1 VTVNLNSVVPVSE
14 GAKRVGCSPATI
26 RSLIRSGKLPATRV
40 GHQWFIEESSLERVS
55 LRDSFSGRTLSQRLA
70 WSLLANLEGRALSLA
85 LHRQEQAR
93 LGQYRAQSH
102 EQLCH
107 RLRGRASRISLSA
120 TSSSITR
127 LRSDPRWVIG
137 GSDAVARYLN
147 IDGFE
152 GTSTFYVRKSLEEDF
167 LDASLAVPDEFAPN
181 LYVALV
187 DDAYWPFDSEID
199 HYVWGSVAYLDCRE
213 QRLEGSKMALLWPP
227 LTDNLDVLKVSA
239 EQSDVREEG
248 VGN

>member
-1 VTVNLNSVVPVSE
+1 MNLNSVVPVSE
-14 GAKRVGCSPATI
+14 GAKRVGCSPAII
-26 RSLIRSGKLPATRV
+26 RSLIRSGELPATRV

-70 WSLLANLEGRALSLA
+70 WSLLADLEGRAFSFA

-93 LGQYRAQSH
+93 LGKYGAQSH
-102 EQLCH
+102 EQLCR
-107 RLRGRASRISLSA
+107 RLRGRASFISLSA

-147 IDGFE
+147 IDGLVE
-152 GTSTFYVRKSLEEDF
+152 TSTFYARKSLEEDF

-181 LYVALV
+181 LYLALV

-213 QRLEGSKMALLWPP
+213 QRVEGPQMALLWPP
-227 LTDNLDVLKVSA
+227 RTGNLDVFKVGA
-239 EQSDVREEG
+239 EQLDVTGEAA
-248 VGN
+248 GN